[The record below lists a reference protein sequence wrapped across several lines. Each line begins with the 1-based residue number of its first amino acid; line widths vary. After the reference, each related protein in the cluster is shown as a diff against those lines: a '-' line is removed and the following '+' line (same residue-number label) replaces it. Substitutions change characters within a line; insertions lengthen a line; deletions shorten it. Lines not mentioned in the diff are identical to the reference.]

1 MAQARPVAQGIPQA
15 AIYFAAALIASV
27 VISAMLLIGN
37 VRLFGPSTDGGGAA
51 SPHVLRSEA
60 MWMTERLAQ
69 SGYIDPATRS
79 AREWERQRR
88 QQSSGF

>member
-1 MAQARPVAQGIPQA
+1 MAQARPAAQGIPQA
-15 AIYFAAALIASV
+15 AIYFAGALVASL
-27 VISAMLLIGN
+27 VISALLVIGN
-37 VRLFGPSTDGGGAA
+37 IQPFGPSSGGGGEA

-69 SGYIDPATRS
+69 SGYLDPATRS

>member
-1 MAQARPVAQGIPQA
+1 MTQAQRAAQGIPQA
-15 AIYFAAALIASV
+15 AIYFAAALVASV
-27 VISAMLLIGN
+27 AVSAMLIIGSFQ
-37 VRLFGPSTDGGGAA
+37 LFGPSIGNGGAA

-69 SGYIDPATRS
+69 SGYLDPATRS

>member
-1 MAQARPVAQGIPQA
+1 MAQARPVAQGISQA
-15 AIYFAAALIASV
+15 AIYFAAALIAAV

-37 VRLFGPSTDGGGAA
+37 VRLFGPSTDGGGTA

>member
-1 MAQARPVAQGIPQA
+1 MAHTQPAARGIPQA
-15 AIYFAAALIASV
+15 AIYFAAALVASL
-27 VISAMLLIGN
+27 VISAMLLTGN
-37 VRLFGPSTDGGGAA
+37 VQIFGPSTSGRGEA

-69 SGYIDPATRS
+69 SGSLDPATRS

-88 QQSSGF
+88 QQSGGS

>member
-1 MAQARPVAQGIPQA
+1 MAQARPAAQGIPQA
-15 AIYFAAALIASV
+15 AIFFAAALVASL
-27 VISAMLLIGN
+27 VISALLVIGTIQP
-37 VRLFGPSTDGGGAA
+37 FGPSTSGGET

-69 SGYIDPATRS
+69 SGYLDPATRS
-79 AREWERQRR
+79 ARDWERQRR

>member
-1 MAQARPVAQGIPQA
+1 MAQARPVARGIPQA
-15 AIYFAAALIASV
+15 AIYFAAALVASV
-27 VISAMLLIGN
+27 VISAMLVIGN
-37 VRLFGPSTDGGGAA
+37 VQLFGPSNGGGGAA

-60 MWMTERLAQ
+60 MWITERLAQ
-69 SGYIDPATRS
+69 SGYLDPATRS

>member
-1 MAQARPVAQGIPQA
+1 MAQAQRAAQGIPQA
-15 AIYFAAALIASV
+15 AIYFAAAIVASIV
-27 VISAMLLIGN
+27 VSAMLVVGGFQ
-37 VRLFGPSTDGGGAA
+37 VFGPSNGGGGAA

-60 MWMTERLAQ
+60 LWMTERLAQ
-69 SGYIDPATRS
+69 SGYVDPATRS

>member
-1 MAQARPVAQGIPQA
+1 MTQAQRAAQGIPQA
-15 AIYFAAALIASV
+15 AITFAAAVVASIVVSAVLIV
-27 VISAMLLIGN
+27 GGFQV
-37 VRLFGPSTDGGGAA
+37 FGPSNGGGDA

>member
-1 MAQARPVAQGIPQA
+1 MAQARPAAQGIPQA
-15 AIYFAAALIASV
+15 AIYFAAALVASL
-27 VISAMLLIGN
+27 VISAALVIGN
-37 VRLFGPSTDGGGAA
+37 IQPFGPSTSGRGDA

-69 SGYIDPATRS
+69 SGYLDPATRS
-79 AREWERQRR
+79 ANEWERQRH

>member
-1 MAQARPVAQGIPQA
+1 MAQAQRAAQGIPQA
-15 AIYFAAALIASV
+15 AIYFAAALLASL
-27 VISAMLLIGN
+27 VISALLVTGSIQP
-37 VRLFGPSTDGGGAA
+37 FGPSTSGRGEA

-69 SGYIDPATRS
+69 SRYLDPATRS
-79 AREWERQRR
+79 ARDWERQRR